1 MPLDL
6 RFDATDVGLF
16 ADLYEFTVS
25 AAFFA
30 QRMNETAAFE
40 LSLRRMPP
48 NRGYMVASGIER
60 VLEALEGFHID
71 EAAVAHLESLKL
83 FKPEFLEFL
92 AGLRFT
98 GSVRA
103 LREGTIFFAGQPIL
117 EVCAPLIEAQLVE
130 TLLLN
135 QIGFATMVAT
145 KAARCF
151 SAAQGRRLVDF
162 GPRRAQG
169 ADAPLITARAS
180 YLAGFHGTA
189 NVAAGRRYGIPVY
202 GTMSHSFVM
211 AHQRELTAF
220 DDFAGSFPRL
230 STLLVD
236 TYDTVA
242 GVQNAAKIGVKLRE
256 MGGKLGG
263 IRLDSGRLLDLAIQ
277 ARKILD
283 LAGLNDVPIFASGNL
298 DEYRIAELLADGAPI
313 DAFGVGTAL
322 AVSDDAPAG
331 DFNYKLVEYR
341 GEPRMKLSAGKASTP
356 GRKQIFRARNAAG
369 AGYSDLVGLIDESA
383 ATVTREFRQ
392 PPAAVAAIVE
402 TQMECGRRKLP
413 RPALEELRAQTLTEF
428 EHLDARLKGLRKPAE
443 YPVRTT
449 ATLNAMII
457 SERLKSEHR
466 QD

>member
-6 RFDATDVGLF
+6 RFDVTDVGLF

-25 AAFFA
+25 AAFFE

-48 NRGYMVASGIER
+48 NRGYMVAAGIER
-60 VLEALEGFHID
+60 VLETLEEFHID
-71 EAAVAHLESLKL
+71 ETAIAHLGSLDL

-92 AGLRFT
+92 ARLRFT

-103 LREGTIFFAGQPIL
+103 LREGAIFFAGQPIL

-135 QIGFATMVAT
+135 QVGFATMAAT

-211 AHQRELTAF
+211 AHERELQAF

-263 IRLDSGRLLDLAIQ
+263 VRLDSGRLLDLASQ

-341 GEPRMKLSAGKASTP
+341 GEPRMKLSAGKASVP
-356 GRKQIFRARNAAG
+356 GRKQIFRARNSAG
-369 AGYSDLVGLIDESA
+369 ADYSDLVGLIDEST

-392 PPAAVAAIVE
+392 PPATVTAMVE

-413 RPALEELRAQTLTEF
+413 RPTLEELRALTLTEF
-428 EHLDARLKGLRKPAE
+428 QHLDVRLKALRKPTE
-443 YPVRTT
+443 YPARPT

>member
-25 AAFFA
+25 AAFFE
-30 QRMNETAAFE
+30 QRMNEPAAFE

-48 NRGYMVASGIER
+48 NRGYMVAGGIER
-60 VLEALEGFHID
+60 VLETLEEFHID
-71 EAAVAHLESLKL
+71 ETAIAHLASLDL

-92 AGLRFT
+92 ARLRFT

-103 LREGTIFFAGQPIL
+103 LREGAIFFAGQPIL

-135 QIGFATMVAT
+135 QIGFATMAAT

-189 NVAAGRRYGIPVY
+189 NVAAGRRYAIPVY

-211 AHQRELTAF
+211 AHERELQAF

-242 GVQNAAKIGVKLRE
+242 GVQNAAKVGVKLRE

-263 IRLDSGRLLDLAIQ
+263 VRLDSGRLLDLAVQ

-283 LAGLNDVPIFASGNL
+283 FAGLNDVPIFASGNL

-341 GEPRMKLSAGKASTP
+341 GEPRMKLSAGKASIP
-356 GRKQIFRARNAAG
+356 GRKQIFRARNSAG
-369 AGYSDLVGLIDESA
+369 ADYSDLVGLIDEST

-392 PPAAVAAIVE
+392 PPAKVAAMVE

-413 RPALEELRAQTLTEF
+413 RPTLEDLRAQTLTEYQ
-428 EHLDARLKGLRKPAE
+428 HLDVRLKALRKPTE
-443 YPVRTT
+443 YPVRPT

-457 SERLKSEHR
+457 GERLKSEHR